1 MQLNLAPSG
10 RKNAILAAAI
20 GYDLAALIPFVRTWR
35 QHVPSADLILFHR
48 GLSARTRSALAD
60 LGVRLMRFPRSRLM
74 RFPRSLFAPR
84 NLQVARYQHYRAF
97 LTRCS
102 YERILLSDVGDV
114 LFQHDPFEIA
124 QEHPILFAVER
135 KVIAD
140 CPYNSAWIDRLIGGT
155 TERLEI
161 NQKPIICSGTTL
173 GTLSSIRGYLD
184 RFTQEADRYSRALG
198 VVGIDQGIH
207 NLLIHLRGVSGAIDY
222 DEHVF
227 ATLGYAPT
235 NSIKIDVDRILVDG
249 KAPAVVH
256 QWDRHE
262 LLRDWV
268 AATFTPVSRRGKE
281 VIEREGRS

>member
-1 MQLNLAPSG
+1 VQLNLASSG
-10 RKNAILAAAI
+10 RKNAILATAI
-20 GYDLAALIPFVRTWR
+20 GYDLAALTPCVRTWR

-60 LGVRLMRFPRSRLM
+60 LGVKLM
-74 RFPRSLFAPR
+74 RFPRSLFASR
-84 NLQVARYQHYRAF
+84 HFQVARYQHYRAF

-102 YERILLSDVGDV
+102 YERVLLSDVRDV
-114 LFQHDPFEIA
+114 LFQRDPFEIA

-135 KVIAD
+135 KMIAD
-140 CPYNSAWIDRLIGGT
+140 CPYNSMWIDRLIGT

-161 NQKPIICSGTTL
+161 NQKPVICSGTTL
-173 GTLSSIRGYLD
+173 GTLSSIRDYLD
-184 RFTQEADRYSRALG
+184 RFTQEADRYSRALS
-198 VVGIDQGIH
+198 VIGIDQGIH
-207 NLLIHLRGVSGAIDY
+207 NLLIHLRGVSGAIDN

-235 NSIKIDVDRILVDG
+235 NSIKIDADRILVDG

-268 AATFTPVSRRGKE
+268 AATFTPVSRAARRLQ
-281 VIEREGRS
+281 REGRS

>member
-1 MQLNLAPSG
+1 MQLNLAPSS
-10 RKNAILAAAI
+10 RANAILGTAI
-20 GYDLAALIPFVRTWR
+20 GYDLAALTPFVRTWR

-84 NLQVARYQHYRAF
+84 HMMVARFQHYRAF

-140 CPYNSAWIDRLIGGT
+140 CPYNSMWIDCLMGGT
-155 TERLEI
+155 TERREI
-161 NQKPIICSGTTL
+161 NQKPIICAGTTL
-173 GTLSSIRGYLD
+173 GRLSSIRDYLD
-184 RFTQEADRYSRALG
+184 RFMQEADRHPLALNVG
-198 VVGIDQGIH
+198 GIDQGIH
-207 NLLIHLRGVSGAIDY
+207 NLLIHRRGISGAIDN

-227 ATLGYAPT
+227 ATLGYAPS
-235 NSIKIDVDRILVDG
+235 NSIKIDADRILVDG

-268 AATFTPVSRRGKE
+268 AATFTPVSRLGKE
-281 VIEREGRS
+281 VIA